1 MYIYAII
8 IEIKVKEGTAM
19 RRVDFS
25 TVINIIIENCRE
37 NMHTKKNRETAYS
50 QNDLVTDIFIDHYE
64 SSDHTYYD
72 STSISRWIKGNRPVP
87 AAIVNYYRENGAES
101 IGDSF
106 QENCLE
112 IVFDKNNLYNE
123 LITLVQNDFSLS
135 EEKKSE
141 ILPENISE
149 CSDYE
154 ICSFIGKV
162 IYAAID
168 RPFVPADKYMLP
180 TSAIT
185 VSECV
190 FGAEVPAPCRYFC
203 GRDTELNNLHAALQE
218 YSKIFISGFA
228 GIGKSEFAKTYAKK
242 YKKEYRNILYFNYP
256 GSLKEMI
263 TDMDFVGDSDTD
275 DEHTRFTKHIRF
287 LKSLRNDSLII
298 IDNFNVASDSF
309 LSTLINYSCKM
320 IFTTRSNI
328 DCGYIFNLDV
338 IENTDEL
345 YQLVSKYYSYA
356 DENEAVINELIEAV
370 HHHTLSVEM
379 IGKLLEKGL
388 HSPEEIL
395 EHLRQN
401 SADPES
407 ADKIKI
413 SKDGV
418 NTKETYYNHI
428 RSLFSLYLLDDNYQS
443 IMRNMIFFDEVRIR
457 YFAKLLELNDT
468 NGINELCELGFIK
481 NDYADLVSLHPMIRD
496 VVLLDLKPSFE
507 NCGTFIANLK
517 CKLQII
523 GYELPDSAIIISSI
537 RNVMKYI
544 GNTDNSSYLKFLEDA
559 YIFLDNYHEYD
570 FMENIISETEKLL
583 DDDKLGTDNNRAL
596 LLNNKAMLP
605 MNRNKKIAHSIS
617 LMNKALSMC
626 DKSKNPV
633 LFANINMNLGILY
646 IENNEIERG
655 LEFMDKAYLFIKLC
669 RAYNDDFITI
679 ARNYATTLSEN
690 MRVTKALDVLLE
702 CEFATEGCSSNNHA
716 RLIYDIGTAY
726 LMTHNYSLAIK
737 KYNLAFAEFSILGCY
752 EELTAR
758 KISAAQLMQKCG
770 YEYPKEWESDYLE

>member
-1 MYIYAII
+1 
-8 IEIKVKEGTAM
+8 M

-37 NMHTKKNRETAYS
+37 NMHTKKNRERAYS
-50 QNDLVTDIFIDHYE
+50 QLDLVCDMF
-64 SSDHTYYD
+64 YD
-72 STSISRWIKGNRPVP
+72 FYTECDEACFDNTSVSRWIKGNRPVP

-101 IGDSF
+101 IGDYF
-106 QENCLE
+106 QQNCLK
-112 IVFDKNNLYNE
+112 IVFDKVKLFNE
-123 LITLVQNDFSLS
+123 LITLVQNDYTLS
-135 EEKKSE
+135 EEKKNE
-141 ILPENISE
+141 ILPANINVF
-149 CSDYE
+149 SDYE
-154 ICSFIGKV
+154 ICSFVGKV
-162 IYAAID
+162 IFTAID
-168 RPFVPADKYMLP
+168 RPFVPADKSMLP

-185 VSECV
+185 VSEYI
-190 FGAEVPAPCRYFC
+190 FGAEVPAPCRFFC
-203 GRDTELNNLHAALQE
+203 GRDNELYELHSVLQE
-218 YSKIFISGFA
+218 HNKIFISGFA
-228 GIGKSEFAKTYAKK
+228 GIGKSEFAKAYAKK
-242 YKKEYRNILYFNYP
+242 YKKEYSNILYFNYP

-263 TDMDFVGDSDTD
+263 TDMDFIGDSDTD

-287 LKSLRNDSLII
+287 LKSLRSDSLII
-298 IDNFNVASDSF
+298 IDNFNTANDSF
-309 LSTLINYSCKM
+309 LSTLINYGCKM
-320 IFTTRSNI
+320 VFTTRSNI
-328 DCGYIFNLDV
+328 DCGYVFNLDV
-338 IENTDEL
+338 IGNPEDL

-356 DENEAVINELIEAV
+356 DENKAVINDLIETV

-413 SKDGV
+413 SKDGI

-428 RSLFSLYLLDDNYQS
+428 RSLFSLYLLNDDYQS

-457 YFAKLLELNDT
+457 YFAKMLELNDT

-481 NDYADLVSLHPMIRD
+481 NSHADLVSLHPMIRD

-507 NCGTFIANLK
+507 NCRTFIANLK
-517 CKLQII
+517 SKLQII
-523 GYELPDSAIIISSI
+523 GYELPDSAIIISGI

-544 GNTDNSSYLKFLEDA
+544 GSTDSSSYLNFLESA
-559 YIFLDNYHEYD
+559 YIFFDNYHEYD
-570 FMENIISETEKLL
+570 FMEIIISETEKLL

-605 MNRNKKIAHSIS
+605 MNRNEKLAHSIS

-626 DKSKNPV
+626 DKSDNPV
-633 LFANINMNLGILY
+633 LFSNINMNLGILY
-646 IENNEIERG
+646 IENKETERG

-679 ARNYATTLSEN
+679 ARNYAATLSAN
-690 MRVTKALDVLLE
+690 AKVNKALDILLE

-716 RLIYDIGTAY
+716 ALLFDLGAAY
-726 LMTHNYSLAIK
+726 ILSGNYPLAVK
-737 KYNLAFAEFSILGCY
+737 KYNLAFAEYSALGCTD
-752 EELTAR
+752 ELTTR
-758 KISAAQLMQKCG
+758 KIAAAQQMQRYG
-770 YEYPKEWESDYLE
+770 FDYPKEWKTDYLE

>member
-1 MYIYAII
+1 
-8 IEIKVKEGTAM
+8 M

-37 NMHTKKNRETAYS
+37 NMHTKKNRERAYS
-50 QNDLVTDIFIDHYE
+50 QLDLVCDMF
-64 SSDHTYYD
+64 YD
-72 STSISRWIKGNRPVP
+72 FYTECDEACFDNTSVSRWIKGNRPVP

-101 IGDSF
+101 IGDYF
-106 QENCLE
+106 QQNCLK
-112 IVFDKNNLYNE
+112 IVFDKVKLFNE
-123 LITLVQNDFSLS
+123 LIILVQNDFSLS
-135 EEKKSE
+135 EEKKNE
-141 ILPENISE
+141 ILPANINDF
-149 CSDYE
+149 SDYE
-154 ICSFIGKV
+154 ICSFIGNV
-162 IYAAID
+162 IFAAID
-168 RPFVPADKYMLP
+168 RPLVPADKSMLP

-185 VSECV
+185 VSEYV
-190 FGAEVPAPCRYFC
+190 FGAELPTPCRYFC
-203 GRDTELNNLHAALQE
+203 GRDTELDELHTALQE
-218 YSKIFISGFA
+218 HSKIFISGFA
-228 GIGKSEFAKTYAKK
+228 GIGKSEFTKAYAKK

-263 TDMDFVGDSDTD
+263 TDIEFVGDSDTD

-287 LKSLRNDSLII
+287 MKSLRSDSLII

-309 LSTLINYSCKM
+309 LSTLINYGCKM

-338 IENTDEL
+338 IGNSDVL
-345 YQLVSKYYSYA
+345 YQLVSKFYSYA
-356 DENEAVINELIEAV
+356 DENKAVINELIETV

-379 IGKLLEKGL
+379 IAKLLEKGL
-388 HSPEEIL
+388 HTPDDIL
-395 EHLRQN
+395 EHLKEN

-428 RSLFSLYLLDDNYQS
+428 RSLFSLYLLDKNFQS
-443 IMRNMIFFDEVRIR
+443 IMRNMVLVDEVRIR
-457 YFAKLLELNDT
+457 YFAKILELNDT
-468 NGINELCELGFIK
+468 NGINELCEFGFIR
-481 NDYADLVSLHPMIRD
+481 NNHADLISLHPMIRD
-496 VVLLDLKPSFE
+496 VVLLDLMPSFE

-517 CKLQII
+517 SKLQII
-523 GYELPDSAIIISSI
+523 GYELPDITIIISSI

-544 GNTDNSSYLKFLEDA
+544 GSTDSISYLNFLETA

-570 FMENIISETEKLL
+570 FMEIIISETEKLL

-605 MNRNKKIAHSIS
+605 MNRNDKLAKSIS

-626 DKSKNPV
+626 DEKSNPV

-646 IENNEIERG
+646 IENKETERG

-679 ARNYATTLSEN
+679 ARNYAATLSAN
-690 MRVTKALDVLLE
+690 AKVNKALEVLLE

-716 RLIYDIGTAY
+716 ALLFDLGAAY
-726 LMTHNYSLAIK
+726 ILSKNYPLAVK
-737 KYNLAFAEFSILGCY
+737 KYNLAFAEYSALGCTD
-752 EELTAR
+752 ELTAR
-758 KISAAQLMQKCG
+758 KIAAAQQMQR
-770 YEYPKEWESDYLE
+770 YEFDYPKEWETDYLE